1 MKVIVE
7 ILPSSPRF
15 ETWKHALGTTRV
27 EVLSAIPVLADLPE
41 KANIFCYRADVSK
54 LSDDQIGRMAI
65 QLAAQFKASPAE
77 IEADIR
83 GEHGLPIIADNTEC
97 TIEEDFI

>member
-1 MKVIVE
+1 MEVIVE

-15 ETWKHALGTTRV
+15 ETWKHALGTNKI
-27 EVLSAIPVLADLPE
+27 EVLSAVPIRASLRG
-41 KANIFCYRADVSK
+41 KGNIFCYRADVSK
-54 LSDDQIGRMAI
+54 LSDDQIQRMAMHI
-65 QLAAQFKASPAE
+65 AARDGGSQAE

-83 GEHGLPIIADNTEC
+83 GEHGLPITADDTEC